1 MWTHFEDPGSDRNVI
16 RLQMVSSITLVAGY
30 AQEVIRVQEMSNTVA
45 TTR

>member
-1 MWTHFEDPGSDRNVI
+1 MDCYKAKI
-16 RLQMVSSITLVAGY
+16 VSSNTLDAGY